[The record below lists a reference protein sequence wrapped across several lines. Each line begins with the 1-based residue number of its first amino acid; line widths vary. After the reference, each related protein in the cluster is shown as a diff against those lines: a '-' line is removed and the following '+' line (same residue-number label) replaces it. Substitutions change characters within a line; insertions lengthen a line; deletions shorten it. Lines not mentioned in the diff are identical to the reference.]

1 MAGWWWSLPLSGM
14 TTLQWLLLPTLDLCP
29 QTPLYVNCRGASWFS
44 FTAALGLV
52 LNCLVL

>member
-1 MAGWWWSLPLSGM
+1 M